1 MAFSSSSR
9 LIHARTPRIPRR
21 ARAGEWG
28 AILLTDMPERLTLL
42 FDADDTLWDNNVH
55 FERAIEAWLEVVA
68 GQGWTPDE
76 ARAEL
81 DRIEEANFTT
91 GGVGTTAFGVHLRLA
106 AQAIVSPDR
115 LPAALERV
123 EAIVDAMPRGAVT
136 PFPDVVATLD
146 ALRSRHTLG
155 LVTRG
160 DPAEQWAKIDAS
172 GLRNRFAHIA
182 VVEHKMPDTYR
193 ELVARWGLDPAS
205 TVMIGNSPRSDI
217 VPARAAGLRA
227 VLVSH
232 AATWRLELAEVDPDD
247 DGVIHVDGIAE
258 LVGLFG

>member
-1 MAFSSSSR
+1 MPDATRSR
-9 LIHARTPRIPRR
+9 
-21 ARAGEWG
+21 
-28 AILLTDMPERLTLL
+28 AIERLTLL

-55 FERAIEAWLEVVA
+55 FERAIEAWLDLVD
-68 GQGWTPDE
+68 GFDWTRDA

-91 GGVGTTAFGVHLRLA
+91 GGVGTSAFGVHLRLA
-106 AQAIVSPDR
+106 AQAIVPADALPGALDR
-115 LPAALERV
+115 IEAVAA
-123 EAIVDAMPRGAVT
+123 AMPRGAVT
-136 PFPDVVATLD
+136 VFPDVVATLD
-146 ALRSRHTLG
+146 ALGARHTLG

-172 GLRNRFAHIA
+172 GLRDRFEHIA
-182 VVEHKMPDTYR
+182 VVEHKVPETYR
-193 ELVARWGLDPAS
+193 ELVARWGLDPAA

-232 AATWRLELAEVDPDD
+232 ASTWSLELAEVDPGDE
-247 DGVIHVDGIAE
+247 GVAHVDRFAE
-258 LVGLFG
+258 LLELFASA

>member
-1 MAFSSSSR
+1 
-9 LIHARTPRIPRR
+9 
-21 ARAGEWG
+21 
-28 AILLTDMPERLTLL
+28 MPNRLTLL

-55 FERAIEAWLEVVA
+55 FERAIESWLEVVLNGA
-68 GQGWTPDE
+68 WTSED

-106 AQAIVSPDR
+106 AELIV
-115 LPAALERV
+115 PAEARPHALQLI
-123 EAIVDAMPRGAVT
+123 EAIVDSMPRGAVT
-136 PFPDVVATLD
+136 VFPDVAETLD
-146 ALRSRHTLG
+146 VLGSRHVLG

-172 GLRNRFAHIA
+172 GLRDRFAHIA
-182 VVEHKMPDTYR
+182 VVERKVPETYR
-193 ELVARWGLDPAS
+193 ELTTRWRLDPGA

-217 VPARAAGLRA
+217 VPARAAGLGA

-232 AATWRLELAEVDPDD
+232 ATTWRLELAEVDPDD
-247 DGVIHVDGIAE
+247 DGVAHVDRFAQ
-258 LVGLFG
+258 LLDLF

>member
-1 MAFSSSSR
+1 MTDT
-9 LIHARTPRIPRR
+9 TPSVHS
-21 ARAGEWG
+21 
-28 AILLTDMPERLTLL
+28 PERLTLL

-55 FERAIEAWLEVVA
+55 FEHAIESWLDVV
-68 GQGWTPDE
+68 GGFGWTADG

-81 DRIEEANFTT
+81 DRIEEANFAT
-91 GGVGTTAFGVHLRLA
+91 GGVGTSAFGVHLRLA
-106 AQAIVSPDR
+106 ARAIVPPEQ
-115 LPAALERV
+115 LPSALARI

-136 PFPDVVATLD
+136 PFPSVVATLD
-146 ALRSRHTLG
+146 ALGARHTLG

-172 GLRNRFAHIA
+172 GLRERFSLIA
-182 VVEHKMPDTYR
+182 VVEQKVPETYR
-193 ELVARWGLDPAS
+193 ELVARWGLDPVA

-232 AATWRLELAEVDPDD
+232 ASTWSLELAEVDPGD
-247 DGVIHVDGIAE
+247 DGVSHVDRFAE
-258 LVGLFG
+258 LADLFASPTPGGETEGRAAAPEGRPKARR